1 MKKNLLFK
9 KNYAVELVR
18 AIRGAQGAA
27 QLRTLLS
34 DYHEHDIAEAL
45 THLTPTERGRVV
57 AALDTHTLADIFAY
71 LEDAAP
77 YIGELPVALA
87 AKVISCMDSDDALDV
102 LESLSPEKKRAVAA
116 LLDSGAQA
124 DVARL
129 QTYPDDEIGSRMT
142 NNFIA
147 IQRGLSIRGAMS
159 ELVRQAGRH
168 DNIATLYILD
178 EDGHYAGAIDL
189 KDLIIARESDSLEE
203 LISRSYPYV
212 CEHEKIADCV
222 DRIADYAEDSI
233 PVLTADGTLAGALT
247 SSDLVELVDEAMG
260 DDYAKLGG
268 LSSEEDLKEPARVSM
283 KKRLPWLI
291 VLLFLGMAVSS
302 VVGMFESVVAVLP
315 VVICFQSLVLDM
327 AGNVGTQSLA
337 VTIRVLMDENLTVRE
352 QLALLAKEIKI
363 GLLNGGSLGLM
374 ALVFLGIYIHVCK
387 HYAWLA
393 AFLISGCVG
402 ISLVV
407 AMVISSMVGTLI
419 PMLFHRIHVDPAV
432 ASGPL
437 ITTVNDL
444 VAVVTYYGLAAIFL
458 IPILAA

>member
-9 KNYAVELVR
+9 KNYAVELAR

-168 DNIATLYILD
+168 DNIATLYVLD

-291 VLLFLGMAVSS
+291 VLLFLDRKS
-302 VVGMFESVVAVLP
+302 VV
-315 VVICFQSLVLDM
+315 
-327 AGNVGTQSLA
+327 
-337 VTIRVLMDENLTVRE
+337 
-352 QLALLAKEIKI
+352 
-363 GLLNGGSLGLM
+363 
-374 ALVFLGIYIHVCK
+374 
-387 HYAWLA
+387 
-393 AFLISGCVG
+393 
-402 ISLVV
+402 
-407 AMVISSMVGTLI
+407 
-419 PMLFHRIHVDPAV
+419 
-432 ASGPL
+432 
-437 ITTVNDL
+437 
-444 VAVVTYYGLAAIFL
+444 
-458 IPILAA
+458 

>member
-9 KNYAVELVR
+9 KNYAVELAR

-168 DNIATLYILD
+168 DNIATL
-178 EDGHYAGAIDL
+178 
-189 KDLIIARESDSLEE
+189 
-203 LISRSYPYV
+203 
-212 CEHEKIADCV
+212 
-222 DRIADYAEDSI
+222 
-233 PVLTADGTLAGALT
+233 
-247 SSDLVELVDEAMG
+247 
-260 DDYAKLGG
+260 
-268 LSSEEDLKEPARVSM
+268 
-283 KKRLPWLI
+283 
-291 VLLFLGMAVSS
+291 
-302 VVGMFESVVAVLP
+302 
-315 VVICFQSLVLDM
+315 
-327 AGNVGTQSLA
+327 
-337 VTIRVLMDENLTVRE
+337 
-352 QLALLAKEIKI
+352 
-363 GLLNGGSLGLM
+363 
-374 ALVFLGIYIHVCK
+374 
-387 HYAWLA
+387 
-393 AFLISGCVG
+393 
-402 ISLVV
+402 
-407 AMVISSMVGTLI
+407 
-419 PMLFHRIHVDPAV
+419 
-432 ASGPL
+432 
-437 ITTVNDL
+437 
-444 VAVVTYYGLAAIFL
+444 
-458 IPILAA
+458 